1 MKILTV
7 AGLALLTISFFPNS
21 SVAQSDD
28 APDLEQQ
35 PAMQPNVTE
44 LLQDLLAAVEKSSD
58 KTFLVN
64 RHVLAALVT
73 GRAAIDDLGYAELL
87 QILRNND
94 LAAFTKNG
102 IVSIVPVEIIRM
114 YPLPEYRD
122 RGGALDEEEWVTGVL
137 RVENASAAT
146 FIPIMRPMMPQAGH
160 ITVNA
165 MSNSVI
171 IVDRLGNARRIFNLI
186 RQLDRTTP
194 DQAE

>member
-1 MKILTV
+1 
-7 AGLALLTISFFPNS
+7 
-21 SVAQSDD
+21 
-28 APDLEQQ
+28 
-35 PAMQPNVTE
+35 
-44 LLQDLLAAVEKSSD
+44 
-58 KTFLVN
+58 
-64 RHVLAALVT
+64 
-73 GRAAIDDLGYAELL
+73 
-87 QILRNND
+87 
-94 LAAFTKNG
+94 
-102 IVSIVPVEIIRM
+102 M